1 MRSGDR
7 RISKVEKATTNPTKE
22 EIKMKK
28 NKKKKSLYEEMV
40 TDLSVFVI
48 RTANKDNP
56 TNAEVNAM
64 VEIAKLLSRT
74 V

>member
-1 MRSGDR
+1 
-7 RISKVEKATTNPTKE
+7 
-22 EIKMKK
+22 MKK
-28 NKKKKSLYEEMV
+28 SRTEKSLYEAMV
-40 TDLSVFVI
+40 IDLSAFVS

-64 VEIAKLLSRT
+64 VEISKLLFRT